1 MVKIKKD
8 KEKQCEQVEF
18 KYRDHGWFVG
28 FAPVDHP
35 KIVVAVLALHDCHP
49 YHGAT
54 MVVRDIIKAY
64 LKDKIDSREIRWKKP
79 QKKKEEVKGA

>member
-1 MVKIKKD
+1 
-8 KEKQCEQVEF
+8 VEF

>member
-1 MVKIKKD
+1 
-8 KEKQCEQVEF
+8 
-18 KYRDHGWFVG
+18 
-28 FAPVDHP
+28 
-35 KIVVAVLALHDCHP
+35 
-49 YHGAT
+49 